1 MKSPLHRFYRSQY
14 YFMSISSFLKR
25 KFKHELFFPAHIRG
39 KALPKEIAD
48 LLKEKP
54 GSWDLPELPEI
65 GTVLSNKGLISD
77 AQKTFADKFSAKDC
91 WFGVNGAS
99 GLIQSAILSM
109 AKQGEYILIPRNVH
123 ISVIKVCLFS
133 NIRPVFYDLEFSEE
147 NSQYLPLSQS
157 QLKKILNHNSLSHI
171 KISGIIIINPYYQ
184 GYATEIDP
192 LVDICH
198 QKGIPVL
205 VDEAHGAYFLFCEDC
220 GLPRSAV
227 RSNADLVVQSLHKS
241 LNGLTQT
248 AILWFKSNLVEQK
261 NIVKSISLLE
271 TTSPSALLLASCEES
286 IKDWLDKD
294 NLNIYKEL
302 IYSARNMYNEL
313 IAKGIPLI
321 KTQDPLKIILNTGL
335 FGIDGYTADKFFY
348 KNGLIAELPEINT
361 LTFCLGFAKQDAFVN
376 TLENLWTKLIQNVKP
391 SRRLKQYK
399 PPFTLVQIPQVNPAD
414 AWRAESCQLPLSKSI
429 GRICA
434 ELIYPYP
441 PGIPLIIPGEKIDKK
456 RIEWIIEQGLY
467 YKDLVDSYLTV
478 LEKEQ

>member
-1 MKSPLHRFYRSQY
+1 M
-14 YFMSISSFLKR
+14 
-25 KFKHELFFPAHIRG
+25 
-39 KALPKEIAD
+39 
-48 LLKEKP
+48 
-54 GSWDLPELPEI
+54 
-65 GTVLSNKGLISD
+65 
-77 AQKTFADKFSAKDC
+77 
-91 WFGVNGAS
+91 
-99 GLIQSAILSM
+99 
-109 AKQGEYILIPRNVH
+109 
-123 ISVIKVCLFS
+123 
-133 NIRPVFYDLEFSEE
+133 
-147 NSQYLPLSQS
+147 
-157 QLKKILNHNSLSHI
+157 
-171 KISGIIIINPYYQ
+171 
-184 GYATEIDP
+184 
-192 LVDICH
+192 
-198 QKGIPVL
+198 
-205 VDEAHGAYFLFCEDC
+205 
-220 GLPRSAV
+220 
-227 RSNADLVVQSLHKS
+227 
-241 LNGLTQT
+241 
-248 AILWFKSNLVEQK
+248 WFKSNLVEQK

-302 IYSARNMYNEL
+302 IYSARNIYNEL

-361 LTFCLGFAKQDAFVN
+361 LTFCLGFAKQDAFVDI
-376 TLENLWTKLIQNVKP
+376 LENLWTKLIQNVKP

-399 PPFTLVQIPQVNPAD
+399 PPFTLVQIPQVNPTD
-414 AWRAESCQLPLSKSI
+414 AWRAESCQVPLSKSI